1 MSDNDLYQTQNKN
14 FNENKANETLNNNN
28 TILKKNQFS
37 LPKKSYEEQ
46 MDTYINN
53 NFN

>member
-1 MSDNDLYQTQNKN
+1 MSDNDLFQTQNKN
-14 FNENKANETLNNNN
+14 FNENNANEAINNNN
-28 TILKKNQFS
+28 TILRKSQFS
-37 LPKKSYEEQ
+37 LPQKSYEEQ